1 LIPLVLFSIIDLRTI
16 LPILPNPLIATL
28 FIIFE

>member
-1 LIPLVLFSIIDLRTI
+1 LIFLILFSIMDLRTI

-28 FIIFE
+28 IIIF